1 LVSTVPRYELTE
13 VNVKARFAILAAM
26 LFLFIVPVIGQEQP
40 LYFIMIADPQFGMY
54 DANKDF
60 VRETAN
66 YEFAAAT
73 VNRLK
78 PAFVVV
84 LGDLVNKSGDAAETA
99 EFLRITHKIDASIPV
114 YLLAGNHDVGREP
127 TPEALAYYRQNFGR
141 DYYSFRA
148 GPVYGIVLN
157 SGLIIA
163 PQKVESDYQAQD
175 SWLKKE
181 LEAAKQSD
189 AQQIIVFQHHPYFLE
204 KVDEPDRYGNVPL
217 ERRRPMLEL
226 FHRYGVHYIFVGH
239 THQNISMQD
248 GDIEMT
254 ASGPVGMTL
263 GDEGSGIRM
272 AVVTAS
278 GVRHRYYSFGKLP
291 DRLEIK

>member
-1 LVSTVPRYELTE
+1 MKT
-13 VNVKARFAILAAM
+13 RFAVLAAM
-26 LFLFIVPVIGQEQP
+26 FLFLILPAVGQEQS
-40 LYFIMIADPQFGMY
+40 LYFIMLADPQLGAY
-54 DANKDF
+54 NANKDF

-66 YEFAAAT
+66 YEFAVAT

-78 PAFVVV
+78 PSFVIV
-84 LGDLVNKSGDAAETA
+84 LGDLVNKTGDPAQTA
-99 EFLRITHKIDASIPV
+99 EFLRITRKIDSSIPV
-114 YLLAGNHDVGREP
+114 YLLPGNHDVGREP
-127 TPEALAYYRQNFGR
+127 TPETLAYFRKSFGH

-148 GPVYGIVLN
+148 GPVYGIVLDD
-157 SGLIIA
+157 GLIIA

-181 LEAAKQSD
+181 LETAKASG

-204 KVDEPDRYGNVPL
+204 KADEPDRYGTVPL
-217 ERRRPMLEL
+217 ERRKPMMEL

-239 THQNISMQD
+239 THQNLSMRD

-254 ASGPVGMTL
+254 ANGPVGL
-263 GDEGSGIRM
+263 CFSEDGSGIRL

-278 GVRHRYYSFGKLP
+278 GVRHRYYDFGKLP
-291 DRLEIK
+291 DKLEVK